1 MQLDFE
7 LLGEKMQ
14 KRGAIADEELTPGS
28 RTATDLEQT
37 SRLRF
42 EQAITLHLQESA
54 DIKRQIASACMDSIL
69 DAAELIAEAFRT
81 GGKLML
87 CGNGGSAADCQHLAA
102 EFVNWLSKDFQ
113 RPGLPAIA
121 LTTDTSFLTAFAND
135 SSFESVFE
143 RQVQTLGKPGDVL
156 IGISTSGSSPNVVLA
171 ITAAKKM
178 GIGAI
183 ALTGTGGK
191 LAAIADV
198 TIAVPS
204 TNTAYIQEGHLA
216 VEHILCSLVES
227 HLFSER
233 GATA

>member
-7 LLGEKMQ
+7 RLGEKMPNHSLN
-14 KRGAIADEELTPGS
+14 ADQELLS
-28 RTATDLEQT
+28 RNNKTTDFEQSSRLQLEQAVM
-37 SRLRF
+37 
-42 EQAITLHLQESA
+42 QHLQDSA

-69 DAAELIAEAFRT
+69 DAARLIANSFRT

-102 EFVNWLSKDFQ
+102 EFVNWLSKDFP
-113 RPGLPAIA
+113 RAGLPAIA

-156 IGISTSGSSPNVVLA
+156 IGISTSGSSQNVVLA
-171 ITAAKKM
+171 MTLAKTM
-178 GIGAI
+178 GIGSI
-183 ALTGTGGK
+183 ALTGSGGK
-191 LAAIADV
+191 LATIADI

-204 TNTAYIQEGHLA
+204 TNTQYIQEGHLA
-216 VEHILCSLVES
+216 VEHILCSLVEF

-233 GATA
+233 RATV